1 MKVFNWK
8 KILPYAVAIV
18 AFMAVAM
25 IYCAP
30 ILEGKVLVQGDINN
44 WKGAAQE
51 ARTFYEEN
59 GTRTWWTNS
68 MFGGMPTYQIT
79 GSLPSG
85 EVRNG
90 MAKIAHLG
98 MEGGWEAIGIIFAYF
113 FGFFLMLRC
122 FKVNPWLSIIGGLAI
137 GLSTYFLL
145 IIPAGHVTKAMALGF
160 LAPLIG
166 GFYAI
171 FRKQYWLGAPLVIL
185 YGILGITLHPQM
197 TYYIFMLIG
206 IMACAELYI
215 HIKDKA
221 WKDLGISVGV
231 VALSLLL
238 VVGTKASWLEM
249 NQNYLKETMRGG
261 HSELGESAPQKSADF
276 SGTPQA
282 KGDKAKGGGL
292 DLDYATAWSYGVGET
307 MTFLIPNWE
316 GGASGYNVGENS
328 QLYET
333 IKKSGVDKRWAKQYC
348 EHAPTYRGEKA
359 FTSGP
364 VYMGAIICFLFVLG
378 LLIVPGPYKWA
389 LLVATLF
396 SVALAWGRNMMWLTE
411 LFFNYFPMYNKFRAV
426 ESILVVA
433 EITMPLL
440 GILALQQIVDKKV
453 TWDKLRM
460 NMFIAGGITMGLC
473 LFFALF
479 AGVVDVTSSYD
490 VQWKNQLFAMF
501 SEAIKDKHQV
511 TLIIQQFSNAILADR
526 IELIKA
532 DAWRSFIFIAL
543 GFAVVYWYA
552 WKSSS
557 DSLNSKHSTLN
568 YVLYAALAALVLVD
582 MIPVNKRFFGDDNF
596 VKAKDAEAYFA
607 MQPYEQQILQDKDP
621 NFRVLNLT
629 SNTFNDARTSYRLK
643 SIGGY
648 SAAKLRRYQDLIDEH
663 ISKEM
668 NPLMQT
674 IMQTQGFMLPD
685 ANEGKNFPVLNMLN
699 MKYAVVRTQGSRQ
712 VPVMNPYAMG
722 NCWFVDEVI
731 LVDTPDE
738 ECAALKTLDLHT
750 QAVADKKFAEVLDV
764 TKPEVTPLMAFDQNA
779 ITLTSYA
786 PNCLEYVA
794 MTEQN
799 KVAVFSEIYYPH
811 DWHLYLVNANG
822 EQVELPLARVNYTLR
837 AAVIPAGAHKLRM
850 VFEPH
855 ALKTDKA
862 SMAILILALLLSV
875 GALTFPLW
883 RKKIIIKYKY

>member
-1 MKVFNWK
+1 MKQFDWK
-8 KILPYAVAIV
+8 KLLPYAVAIV
-18 AFMAVAM
+18 AFVAIAM

-30 ILEGKVLVQGDINN
+30 LLEGKVLVQGDVNN

-51 ARTFYEEN
+51 ARAFYDEH
-59 GTRTWWTNS
+59 GYSPWWTNS
-68 MFGGMPTYQIT
+68 MFSGMPTYQIT
-79 GSLPSG
+79 GNLPTS
-85 EVRNG
+85 ELR
-90 MAKIAHLG
+90 AT
-98 MEGGWEAIGIIFAYF
+98 MEQISHAGFAGDWTIVGIIFAYF

-122 FKVNPWLSIIGGLAI
+122 FKINPWLSIIGGLAI
-137 GLSTYFLL
+137 GFSTYFLL
-145 IIPAGHVTKAMALGF
+145 IIPAGHMTKAAALGF
-160 LAPLIG
+160 LAPVIG

-171 FRKQYWLGAPLVIL
+171 FRKQYWLGAPLVML

-206 IMACAELYI
+206 VMACAELYI
-215 HIKDKA
+215 HIREKRL
-221 WKDLGISVGV
+221 KDLGISIGV
-231 VALSLLL
+231 LVISLLF
-238 VVGTKASWLEM
+238 VFGTKLSWIEM
-249 NQNYLKETMRGG
+249 NQSYLKETMRGG
-261 HSELGESAPQKSADF
+261 HSELSSNSVSDPTSNSN
-276 SGTPQA
+276 SG
-282 KGDKAKGGGL
+282 L
-292 DLDYATAWSYGVGET
+292 SLDYATAWSYGVDET

-316 GGASGYNVGENS
+316 GGASGYNVGKNS
-328 QLYET
+328 QLCET
-333 IKKSGVDKRWAKQYC
+333 MKDNGVPKRSAEQFC
-348 EHAPTYRGEKA
+348 QQVPTYRGEKA

-440 GILALQQIVDKKV
+440 GILALQQIVEKKIA
-453 TWDKLRM
+453 WEKLRV
-460 NMFIAGGITMGLC
+460 NMFIAGGVTAGLC
-473 LFFALF
+473 LIFALF
-479 AGVVDVTSSYD
+479 TGMVDVTSSYD
-490 VQWKNQLFAMF
+490 AQWANQVPTWLRDAIYDERVAM
-501 SEAIKDKHQV
+501 
-511 TLIIQQFSNAILADR
+511 
-526 IELIKA
+526 IKA

-552 WKSSS
+552 WRGERLEAKGERQWIFY
-557 DSLNSKHSTLN
+557 T
-568 YVLYAALAALVLVD
+568 AFAALVLAD
-582 MIPVNKRFFGDDNF
+582 MVPVNKRFFGNDHF
-596 VKAKDAEAYFA
+596 VKAKDADAYFA
-607 MQPYEQQILQDKDP
+607 MQPYEQEILQDKDP
-621 NFRVLNLT
+621 NFRVLNLAA
-629 SNTFNDARTSYRLK
+629 NTFNDARTSYRLK

-674 IMQTQGFMLPD
+674 VMRTQGFAEPD
-685 ANEGKNFPVLNMLN
+685 ANGGKDFPVLNMLN
-699 MKYAVVRTQGSRQ
+699 MKYAVVPLQGGKQ
-712 VPVMNPYAMG
+712 APVQNPYAMG

-738 ECAALKTLDLHT
+738 ECAMLREIDLRK
-750 QAVADKKFAEVLDV
+750 QAVADKKFAATLDI
-764 TKPEVTPLMAFDQNA
+764 TKPEVTPLMAFDTTLIQ
-779 ITLTSYA
+779 LTSYA

-811 DWHLYLVNANG
+811 DWHLYMLDKEGNNS
-822 EQVELPLARVNYTLR
+822 VEIPLARVNYTLR
-837 AAVIPAGAHKLRM
+837 AAVIPAGAHQLRM

-855 ALKTDKA
+855 ALKTDKW
-862 SMAILILALLLSV
+862 SMAILILALLLSA
-875 GALTFPLW
+875 GGLTYPLW
-883 RKKIIIKYKY
+883 RKKK

>member
-1 MKVFNWK
+1 MNKFDWK

-18 AFMAVAM
+18 AFVTVAM
-25 IYCAP
+25 IYCTP
-30 ILEGKVLVQGDINN
+30 VLEGKVLVQGDVNN

-51 ARTFYEEN
+51 ARAFYEDN

-137 GLSTYFLL
+137 GFSTYFFL
-145 IIPAGHVTKAMALGF
+145 IIPAGHITKAMALGF
-160 LAPLIG
+160 LAPVIG

-171 FRKQYWLGAPLVIL
+171 FRKQYWLGAPLMVL
-185 YGILGITLHPQM
+185 YGILSITLHPQM
-197 TYYIFMLIG
+197 TYYVFMLIG

-215 HIKDKA
+215 HIKEKA

-238 VVGTKASWLEM
+238 IVGTKLSWLEM

-261 HSELGESAPQKSADF
+261 HSELTRAGDDKSKPA
-276 SGTPQA
+276 
-282 KGDKAKGGGL
+282 GL
-292 DLDYATAWSYGVGET
+292 DLDYVTAWSYGVDET

-316 GGASGYNVGENS
+316 GGASGYNVGEES
-328 QLYET
+328 QLCET
-333 IKKSGVDKRWAKQYC
+333 MKQNGVPKRSAEQFC
-348 EHAPTYRGEKA
+348 QQVPTYRGEKA

-378 LLIVPGPYKWA
+378 LMIVSGPYKWA
-389 LLVATLF
+389 LLIATIF

-440 GILALQQIVDKKV
+440 GILALQQVVEKRIA
-453 TWDKLRM
+453 WDKLKI
-460 NMFIAGGITMGLC
+460 NILAAASITGGLC
-473 LFFALF
+473 LVFALF
-479 AGVVDVTSSYD
+479 GGAVDVTSSYD
-490 VQWKNQLFAMF
+490 TQWVSQIPAWLRDAIFAERVNM
-501 SEAIKDKHQV
+501 IK
-511 TLIIQQFSNAILADR
+511 S
-526 IELIKA
+526 
-532 DAWRSFIFIAL
+532 DAWRSLIFIVL
-543 GFAVVYWYA
+543 GAGVVYWYSWQA
-552 WKSSS
+552 MRREGDKAMKKW
-557 DSLNSKHSTLN
+557 TIGF
-568 YVLYAALAALVLVD
+568 YALLAALVLAD
-582 MIPVNKRFFGDDNF
+582 MIPVNKRFFGNDNF
-596 VKAKDAEAYFA
+596 VKAKDADAYFA
-607 MQPYEQQILQDKDP
+607 MQPYEQQILQDESYY
-621 NFRVLNLT
+621 RVLNLAT
-629 SNTFNDARTSYRLK
+629 NTFNDARTSYRLK

-663 ISKEM
+663 ISREM

-674 IMQTQGFMLPD
+674 VMRTQGFMLPD
-685 ANEGKNFPVLNMLN
+685 ENAGKDFPVLNMLN
-699 MKYAVVRTQGSRQ
+699 MKYAVVPTQGSRQ

-722 NCWFVDEVI
+722 NCWFVDEVV

-738 ECAALKTLDLHT
+738 ECAALRTLDLHK
-750 QAVADKKFAEVLDV
+750 QAVADKKFAEELDV
-764 TKPEVTPLMAFDQNA
+764 TKPEVAPLMAFDKNV
-779 ITLTSYA
+779 IELISYQ
-786 PNCLEYVA
+786 PNSLEYVA
-794 MTEQN
+794 MTEHN
-799 KVAVFSEIYYPH
+799 KVAVFSEIYYPY
-811 DWHLYLVNANG
+811 DWHLYIVDKDGKNS
-822 EQVELPLARVNYTLR
+822 VELPLARVNYTLR
-837 AAVIPAGAHKLRM
+837 AAVIPAGAYKLRM

-855 ALKTDKA
+855 ALTTDKA

-875 GALTFPLW
+875 GALTYPLW
-883 RKKIIIKYKY
+883 KRKK

>member
-1 MKVFNWK
+1 MKIDWK
-8 KILPYAVAIV
+8 KLLPYAVAIV
-18 AFMAVAM
+18 AFVAIAM

-30 ILEGKVLVQGDINN
+30 LLDGKVLVQGDVNN

-51 ARTFYEEN
+51 ARAFYDAN

-68 MFGGMPTYQIT
+68 MFSGMPTYQIT

-85 EVRNG
+85 EARG
-90 MAKIAHLG
+90 KMETIGHLG
-98 MEGGWEAIGIIFAYF
+98 LIGNWEIVGVIFAYF

-137 GLSTYFLL
+137 GFSTYFFL
-145 IIPAGHVTKAMALGF
+145 IIPAGHMSKAIALGY
-160 LAPLIG
+160 LAPVIG

-171 FRKQYWLGAPLVIL
+171 FRKQYWLGAPLMTI
-185 YGILGITLHPQM
+185 YGIISLNLHPQM

-206 IMACAELYI
+206 VLACAELYI

-231 VALSLLL
+231 LAISLLL
-238 VVGTKASWLEM
+238 VFGTKLSWLEM
-249 NQNYLKETMRGG
+249 NQSYLKETMRGG
-261 HSELGESAPQKSADF
+261 HSELTSNSD
-276 SGTPQA
+276 SGPTSNSNS
-282 KGDKAKGGGL
+282 GL
-292 DLDYATAWSYGVGET
+292 SLDYATAWSYGVDET

-316 GGASGYNVGENS
+316 GGASGYNVGEKS
-328 QLYET
+328 QLCDT
-333 IKKSGVDKRWAKQYC
+333 MKDNGVPKRSAEQFC
-348 EHAPTYRGEKA
+348 QQVPTYRGEKA

-440 GILALQQIVDKKV
+440 GILALQQIVDKKIA
-453 TWDKLRM
+453 WEKLRV
-460 NMFIAGGITMGLC
+460 NMFIAGGVTAGLC

-479 AGVVDVTSSYD
+479 ASVVDVTSSYD
-490 VQWKNQLFAMF
+490 AQWVNQVPAWLRDAIFDERTAM
-501 SEAIKDKHQV
+501 
-511 TLIIQQFSNAILADR
+511 
-526 IELIKA
+526 IKA

-552 WKSSS
+552 WKSNSE
-557 DSLNSKHSTLN
+557 SLNTKPSTLN
-568 YVLYAALAALVLVD
+568 YILYAALAVLVLAD
-582 MIPVNKRFFGDDNF
+582 MLPVNKRFFGNDHF
-596 VKAKDAEAYFA
+596 VKAKDADAYFA
-607 MQPYEQQILQDKDP
+607 MQPYEQQILQDESYY
-621 NFRVLNLT
+621 RVLNLAT
-629 SNTFNDARTSYRLK
+629 NTFNDARTSYRLK

-674 IMQTQGFMLPD
+674 VMRTQGFMLPD
-685 ANEGKNFPVLNMLN
+685 ENEGKDFPVLNMLN
-699 MKYAVVRTQGSRQ
+699 MKYAVVPLQGGKQ
-712 VPVMNPYAMG
+712 APVKNPYAMG

-738 ECAALKTLDLHT
+738 ECALLSEIDLHK
-750 QAVADKKFAEVLDV
+750 QAVADKKFAEALDI
-764 TKPEVTPLMAFDQNA
+764 TKPEVTPLMAFDESS
-779 ITLTSYA
+779 IELTSYA
-786 PNCLEYVA
+786 PNCLQYES
-794 MTEQN
+794 MNERNQ
-799 KVAVFSEIYYPH
+799 VAVFSEIYYPY
-811 DWHLYLVNANG
+811 DWHLYIVNNNG
-822 EQVELPLARVNYTLR
+822 ERVELPLARVNYTLR
-837 AAVIPAGAHKLRM
+837 AAVIPAGHHQLVMEFR
-850 VFEPH
+850 PH
-855 ALKTDKA
+855 AMQTDKWCV
-862 SMAILILALLLSV
+862 AILILALILSA
-875 GALTFPLW
+875 GGLTYPLW
-883 RKKIIIKYKY
+883 RKKVKK

>member
-1 MKVFNWK
+1 MNMKIDWK

-18 AFMAVAM
+18 AFVAIAM

-30 ILEGKVLVQGDINN
+30 LLEGKVLVQGDVNN

-51 ARTFYEEN
+51 ARAFYDEN

-85 EVRNG
+85 EMRNS
-90 MAKIAHLG
+90 MAKVAHLG
-98 MEGGWEAIGIIFAYF
+98 LEGGWEAIGIIFAYF

-137 GLSTYFLL
+137 GFSTYFFL
-145 IIPAGHVTKAMALGF
+145 IIPAGHVTKAVALGF
-160 LAPLIG
+160 LAPVIG

-171 FRKQYWLGAPLVIL
+171 FRKQYWLGAPLVVL
-185 YGILGITLHPQM
+185 YGILSLTLHPQM

-206 IMACAELYI
+206 VLACAELYI

-231 VALSLLL
+231 LAISLLL
-238 VVGTKASWLEM
+238 VFGTKLSWLEM
-249 NQNYLKETMRGG
+249 NQSYLKETMRGG
-261 HSELGESAPQKSADF
+261 HSELTRTGDDKSKPA
-276 SGTPQA
+276 
-282 KGDKAKGGGL
+282 GL
-292 DLDYATAWSYGVGET
+292 DLDYATAWSYGVDET

-316 GGASGYNVGENS
+316 GGASGYNVGEKS
-328 QLYET
+328 QLCET
-333 IKKSGVDKRWAKQYC
+333 MKDNGVPKRSAEQFC
-348 EHAPTYRGEKA
+348 QQVPTYRGEKA

-433 EITMPLL
+433 EITIPLL
-440 GILALQQIVDKKV
+440 GILALQQIVDKKIA
-453 TWDKLRM
+453 WEKLRV
-460 NMFIAGGITMGLC
+460 NMFIAGGVTAGLC

-479 AGVVDVTSSYD
+479 ASVVDVTSSYD
-490 VQWKNQLFAMF
+490 AQWVNQVPAWLRDAIMDERTAM
-501 SEAIKDKHQV
+501 
-511 TLIIQQFSNAILADR
+511 
-526 IELIKA
+526 IKA
-532 DAWRSFIFIAL
+532 DAWRSFIFIVL
-543 GFAVVYWYA
+543 GFAVIYWYA
-552 WKSSS
+552 WKSNTQPLASS
-557 DSLNSKHSTLN
+557 PYRLIAF
-568 YVLYAALAALVLVD
+568 YGALAVLVLAD
-582 MIPVNKRFFGDDNF
+582 MLPVNKRFFGNDHF
-596 VKAKDAEAYFA
+596 VKAKDADAYFA
-607 MQPYEQQILQDKDP
+607 MQPYEQQILQDESYY
-621 NFRVLNLT
+621 RVLNLAT
-629 SNTFNDARTSYRLK
+629 NTFNDARTSYRLK

-674 IMQTQGFMLPD
+674 VMRTQGFMLPD
-685 ANEGKNFPVLNMLN
+685 ENEGKDFPVLNMLN
-699 MKYAVVRTQGSRQ
+699 MKYAVVPLQGGKQ
-712 VPVMNPYAMG
+712 APVQNPYAMG

-738 ECAALKTLDLHT
+738 ECALLSEIDLHK
-750 QAVADKKFAEVLDV
+750 QAVADKKFAEALDI
-764 TKPEVTPLMAFDQNA
+764 TKPEVTPLMAFDESS
-779 ITLTSYA
+779 IELTTYA
-786 PNCLEYVA
+786 PNCLQYES
-794 MTEQN
+794 MNERNQ
-799 KVAVFSEIYYPH
+799 VAVFSEIYYPY
-811 DWHLYLVNANG
+811 DWHLYIVNNNG
-822 EQVELPLARVNYTLR
+822 EKMELPLARVNYTLR
-837 AAVIPAGAHKLRM
+837 AAVIPAGHHQLVM
-850 VFEPH
+850 EFQPH
-855 ALKTDKA
+855 AMQTDKWC
-862 SMAILILALLLSV
+862 MAILILALLLSV
-875 GALTFPLW
+875 GGLTYPLW
-883 RKKIIIKYKY
+883 RKKK

>member
-1 MKVFNWK
+1 MKIDWK
-8 KILPYAVAIV
+8 KILPYVVAIV
-18 AFMAVAM
+18 SFVAVAM

-30 ILEGKVLVQGDINN
+30 ALEGKVLVQGDVNN

-51 ARTFYEEN
+51 ARNFYEEN

-90 MAKIAHLG
+90 MAKIALLG

-137 GLSTYFLL
+137 GFSTYFFL
-145 IIPAGHVTKAMALGF
+145 IIPAGHITKAMALGF
-160 LAPLIG
+160 LAPVIG

-171 FRKQYWLGAPLVIL
+171 FRKQYWLGAPLTTL

-206 IMACAELYI
+206 VLACAELYI
-215 HIKDKA
+215 HVKDKT
-221 WKDLGISVGV
+221 WKDLGVSLGV
-231 VALSLLL
+231 LALSLLL
-238 VVGTKASWLEM
+238 VVGTKVSWLEM
-249 NQNYLKETMRGG
+249 NQSYLKETMRGG
-261 HSELGESAPQKSADF
+261 HSELTSNSEAVSQR
-276 SGTPQA
+276 SG
-282 KGDKAKGGGL
+282 L
-292 DLDYATAWSYGVGET
+292 SLDYATAWSYGIDET

-316 GGASGYNVGENS
+316 GGASGYNVGAKS
-328 QLYET
+328 DLCET
-333 IKKSGVDKRWAKQYC
+333 MIKNRVPKRSAEQFC
-348 EHAPTYRGEKA
+348 QQVPTYRGEKA

-378 LLIVPGPYKWA
+378 VLIVPGPYKWA
-389 LLVATLF
+389 LLMATLF

-411 LFFNYFPMYNKFRAV
+411 LFFNYFPLYNKFRAV

-453 TWDKLRM
+453 EWEKLRT
-460 NMFIAGGITMGLC
+460 NLFIAGGVTAGLC
-473 LFFALF
+473 LIFALF
-479 AGVVDVTSSYD
+479 AGMVDVTSSYD
-490 VQWKNQLFAMF
+490 AQWVNQVPAWLRDAIYDERVAM
-501 SEAIKDKHQV
+501 
-511 TLIIQQFSNAILADR
+511 
-526 IELIKA
+526 IKA

-543 GFAVVYWYA
+543 GFAVVFWYA
-552 WKSSS
+552 WQSQKEGQKKYSYILYS
-557 DSLNSKHSTLN
+557 
-568 YVLYAALAALVLVD
+568 VLAVLVLAD
-582 MIPVNKRFFGDDNF
+582 LIPVNKRFFGNDNF
-596 VKAKDAEAYFA
+596 VKAKDADAYFA
-607 MQPYEQQILQDKDP
+607 MQSYEQEILQDKDP
-621 NFRVLNLT
+621 NFRVLNLA

-674 IMQTQGFMLPD
+674 VMRTQGFTQRD
-685 ANEGKNFPVLNMLN
+685 VNEGRDFPVLNMLN
-699 MKYAVVRTQGSRQ
+699 MKYAVVPTQGAGH
-712 VPVMNPYAMG
+712 VPVINPYAMG

-738 ECAALKTLDLHT
+738 ECAMLREIDLHK
-750 QAVADKKFAEVLDV
+750 QAVADKKFAEALDI
-764 TKPEVTPLMAFDQNA
+764 TKPEVTPLMAFDENRIDL
-779 ITLTSYA
+779 ITYT
-786 PNCLEYVA
+786 PNCLEYLS
-794 MTEQN
+794 MNEHNQ
-799 KVAVFSEIYYPH
+799 VAVFSEIYYPY
-811 DWHLYLVNANG
+811 DWHLYIVNANG
-822 EQVELPLARVNYTLR
+822 EKVELPLARVNYTLR
-837 AAVIPAGAHKLRM
+837 AAVIPAGLHQLRM
-850 VFEPH
+850 EFTPH
-855 ALKTDKA
+855 AVKTDKWC
-862 SMAILILALLLSV
+862 MAILILALLLSA
-875 GALTFPLW
+875 GALSWPLW
-883 RKKIIIKYKY
+883 RKKGALV

>member
-1 MKVFNWK
+1 MKQFDWK
-8 KILPYAVAIV
+8 KLMPYAVAIV
-18 AFMAVAM
+18 AFVAIAM

-30 ILEGKVLVQGDINN
+30 LLEGKVLVQGDVNN

-51 ARTFYEEN
+51 ARAFYDEN

-85 EVRNG
+85 EMRNS
-90 MAKIAHLG
+90 MAKVAHLG

-113 FGFFLMLRC
+113 CGFFLMLRC

-137 GLSTYFLL
+137 GFSTYFFL
-145 IIPAGHVTKAMALGF
+145 IIPAGHVTKAVALGF
-160 LAPLIG
+160 LAPVIG

-171 FRKQYWLGAPLVIL
+171 FRKQYWLGAPLVVL
-185 YGILGITLHPQM
+185 YGILSLTLHPQM

-206 IMACAELYI
+206 VLACAELYI

-221 WKDLGISVGV
+221 WKDLGISLGV
-231 VALSLLL
+231 LVLSLLL

-249 NQNYLKETMRGG
+249 NQSYLKETMRGG
-261 HSELGESAPQKSADF
+261 HSELTSNSD
-276 SGTPQA
+276 SGPTSNSNS
-282 KGDKAKGGGL
+282 GL
-292 DLDYATAWSYGVGET
+292 SLDYATAWSYGVDET

-316 GGASGYNVGENS
+316 GGASGYNVGEKS
-328 QLYET
+328 QLCET
-333 IKKSGVDKRWAKQYC
+333 MKDNGVPKRSAEQFC
-348 EHAPTYRGEKA
+348 QQVPTYRGEKA

-440 GILALQQIVDKKV
+440 GILALQQIVDKKIA
-453 TWDKLRM
+453 WEKLRM
-460 NMFIAGGITMGLC
+460 NMFIAGGVTAGLC

-479 AGVVDVTSSYD
+479 ASVVDVTSSYD
-490 VQWKNQLFAMF
+490 AQWVNQVPAWLRDAIFNERTAM
-501 SEAIKDKHQV
+501 
-511 TLIIQQFSNAILADR
+511 
-526 IELIKA
+526 IKA

-552 WKSSS
+552 WRGERLEAKGERQW
-557 DSLNSKHSTLN
+557 LF
-568 YVLYAALAALVLVD
+568 YAVLAALVLAD
-582 MIPVNKRFFGDDNF
+582 MLPVNKRFFGNDHF
-596 VKAKDAEAYFA
+596 VKAKDADAYFA
-607 MQPYEQQILQDKDP
+607 MQPYEQQILQDESYY
-621 NFRVLNLT
+621 RVLNLAT
-629 SNTFNDARTSYRLK
+629 NTFNDARTSYRLK

-674 IMQTQGFMLPD
+674 VMRTQGFMLPD
-685 ANEGKNFPVLNMLN
+685 ENEGKDFPVLNMLN
-699 MKYAVVRTQGSRQ
+699 MKYAVVPLQGGKQ
-712 VPVMNPYAMG
+712 APVQNPYAMG

-731 LVDTPDE
+731 LVNTPDE
-738 ECAALKTLDLHT
+738 ECALLSEIDLHK
-750 QAVADKKFAEVLDV
+750 QAVADKKFAEALDI
-764 TKPEVTPLMAFDQNA
+764 TKPEVTPLMAFEESS
-779 ITLTSYA
+779 IELISYA
-786 PNCLEYVA
+786 PNCLQYES
-794 MTEQN
+794 MNEHNQ
-799 KVAVFSEIYYPH
+799 VAVFSEIYYPY
-811 DWHLYLVNANG
+811 DWHLYIVNNNG
-822 EQVELPLARVNYTLR
+822 ERVELPLARVNYTLR
-837 AAVIPAGAHKLRM
+837 AAVIPAGHHQLVM
-850 VFEPH
+850 EFQPH
-855 ALKTDKA
+855 ALQTDKW

-875 GALTFPLW
+875 GGLTYPLW
-883 RKKIIIKYKY
+883 RKKK

>member
-1 MKVFNWK
+1 MNMKIDWK
-8 KILPYAVAIV
+8 KLLPYAVAIV
-18 AFMAVAM
+18 AFVAIAM

-30 ILEGKVLVQGDINN
+30 LLEGKVLVQGDVNN

-51 ARTFYEEN
+51 ARNFYDEN

-137 GLSTYFLL
+137 GFSTYFFL
-145 IIPAGHVTKAMALGF
+145 IIPAGHITKAMALGF
-160 LAPLIG
+160 LAPVIG

-171 FRKQYWLGAPLVIL
+171 FRKQYWLGAPLTTL

-206 IMACAELYI
+206 VLACAELYI
-215 HIKDKA
+215 HVKDKT
-221 WKDLGISVGV
+221 WKDLGVSLGV
-231 VALSLLL
+231 LALSLLL
-238 VVGTKASWLEM
+238 VVGTKVSWLEM
-249 NQNYLKETMRGG
+249 NQSYLKETMRGG
-261 HSELGESAPQKSADF
+261 HSELGEE
-276 SGTPQA
+276 A
-282 KGDKAKGGGL
+282 KGEKAKGGGL
-292 DLDYATAWSYGVGET
+292 DLDYATAWSYGVDET

-316 GGASGYNVGENS
+316 GGASGYNVGAKS
-328 QLYET
+328 DLCET
-333 IKKSGVDKRWAKQYC
+333 MIKNRVPKRSAEQFC
-348 EHAPTYRGEKA
+348 QQVPTYRGEKA

-440 GILALQQIVDKKV
+440 GILALQQIVEKKV
-453 TWDKLRM
+453 AWEKLRT
-460 NMFIAGGITMGLC
+460 NLFIAGGVTAGLC
-473 LFFALF
+473 FIFALF
-479 AGVVDVTSSYD
+479 AGMVDVTSSYD
-490 VQWKNQLFAMF
+490 VQWVNQVPAWLRDAIYDERVAM
-501 SEAIKDKHQV
+501 
-511 TLIIQQFSNAILADR
+511 
-526 IELIKA
+526 IKA

-543 GFAVVYWYA
+543 GFAAVYGYA
-552 WKSSS
+552 WRGERLEAKGERQW
-557 DSLNSKHSTLN
+557 LF
-568 YVLYAALAALVLVD
+568 YAVLAALVLAD
-582 MIPVNKRFFGDDNF
+582 MLPVNKRFFGNDHF
-596 VKAKDAEAYFA
+596 VKAKDADAYFA
-607 MQPYEQQILQDKDP
+607 MQSYEQEILQDKDP
-621 NFRVLNLT
+621 NFRVLNLA

-674 IMQTQGFMLPD
+674 VMRTQGFTQRD
-685 ANEGKNFPVLNMLN
+685 VNEGRDFPVLNMLN
-699 MKYAVVRTQGSRQ
+699 MKYAVVPTQGAGH

-738 ECAALKTLDLHT
+738 ECAMLREIDLHK
-750 QAVADKKFAEVLDV
+750 QAVADKKFAEALDI
-764 TKPEVTPLMAFDQNA
+764 TKPEVTPLMAFDENRIDL
-779 ITLTSYA
+779 ITYT
-786 PNCLEYVA
+786 PNCLEYLS
-794 MTEQN
+794 MNEHNQ
-799 KVAVFSEIYYPH
+799 VAVFSEIYYPY
-811 DWHLYLVNANG
+811 DWHLYIVNANG
-822 EQVELPLARVNYTLR
+822 EKVELPLARVNYTLR
-837 AAVIPAGAHKLRM
+837 AAVIPAGLHQLRM
-850 VFEPH
+850 EFTPH
-855 ALKTDKA
+855 AVKTDKWC
-862 SMAILILALLLSV
+862 MAILILALLLSA
-875 GALTFPLW
+875 GALSWPLLG
-883 RKKIIIKYKY
+883 KKGALV

>member
-1 MKVFNWK
+1 MKFDWK
-8 KILPYAVAIV
+8 KILPYVVAIV
-18 AFMAVAM
+18 TFVAVAM

-30 ILEGKVLVQGDINN
+30 ILEGKVLVQGDVNN

-51 ARTFYEEN
+51 ARSFYDEH

-68 MFGGMPTYQIT
+68 MFGGMPTFQIT

-90 MAKIAHLG
+90 MAKVAHLG

-122 FKVNPWLSIIGGLAI
+122 FKVNPWLSIIGGLAL

-160 LAPLIG
+160 LAPMIG

-171 FRKQYWLGAPLVIL
+171 FRKQYWLGTPLTTL

-221 WKDLGISVGV
+221 WKDLGISLGV
-231 VALSLLL
+231 LALSLLL

-261 HSELGESAPQKSADF
+261 HSELTSNSD
-276 SGTPQA
+276 SGPTSNSNS
-282 KGDKAKGGGL
+282 GL
-292 DLDYATAWSYGVGET
+292 SLDYSTAWSYGVGET

-316 GGASGYNVGENS
+316 GGASGYNVGAKS
-328 QLYET
+328 DLCET
-333 IKKSGVDKRWAKQYC
+333 MVKNRVPKRSAEQFC
-348 EHAPTYRGEKA
+348 EHVPTYRGEKA

-364 VYMGAIICFLFVLG
+364 VYMGAVICFLFVLG
-378 LLIVPGPYKWA
+378 LLIVSGPYKWA

-440 GILALQQIVDKKV
+440 GILALQQIVDKKIV
-453 TWDKLRM
+453 WEKLRT
-460 NMFIAGGITMGLC
+460 NMFIAGGITAGLC
-473 LFFALF
+473 LIFALF
-479 AGVVDVTSSYD
+479 TGIVDVTSSYD
-490 VQWKNQLFAMF
+490 AQWVNQVPAWLRD
-501 SEAIKDKHQV
+501 AIYDERV
-511 TLIIQQFSNAILADR
+511 TM
-526 IELIKA
+526 IKA

-543 GFAVVYWYA
+543 GFVVVYLYA
-552 WKSSS
+552 WKSNSE
-557 DSLNSKHSTLN
+557 SLNTKHSTLN
-568 YVLYAALAALVLVD
+568 YVLYAALAALVLAD
-582 MIPVNKRFFGDDNF
+582 MLPVNKRFFGNDHF
-596 VKAKDAEAYFA
+596 VKAKDADAYFA
-607 MQPYEQQILQDKDP
+607 MQPYEQKILEDTSYY
-621 NFRVLNLT
+621 RVLNLAT
-629 SNTFNDARTSYRLK
+629 NTFNDARTSYRLK

-685 ANEGKNFPVLNMLN
+685 ENAGKDFPVLNMLN
-699 MKYAVVRTQGSRQ
+699 MKYAVVPLQGSRQ
-712 VPVMNPYAMG
+712 EPVMNPYAMG
-722 NCWFVDEVI
+722 NCWFVDEVVW
-731 LVDTPDE
+731 VDTPDE
-738 ECAALKTLDLHT
+738 ECAALRTLDLHT

-764 TKPEVTPLMAFDQNA
+764 TKPEVTPLMAFDKNA
-779 ITLTSYA
+779 IVLTSYQ
-786 PNCLEYVA
+786 PNCLEYVT
-794 MTEQN
+794 MSEQN

-811 DWHLYLVNANG
+811 DWHLYVVDQDGNNS
-822 EQVELPLARVNYTLR
+822 VEIPLARVNYTLR
-837 AAVIPAGAHKLRM
+837 AAVIPAGAHQLRM

-862 SMAILILALLLSV
+862 SMAILILALLLSA
-875 GALTFPLW
+875 GALTSPLW
-883 RKKIIIKYKY
+883 RKKK